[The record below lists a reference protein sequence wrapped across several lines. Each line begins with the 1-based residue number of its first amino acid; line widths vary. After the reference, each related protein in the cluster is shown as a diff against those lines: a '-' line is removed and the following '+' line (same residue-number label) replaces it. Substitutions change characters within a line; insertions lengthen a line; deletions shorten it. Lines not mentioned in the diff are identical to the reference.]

1 MGLETINANSGR
13 VAVIIDEKEN
23 SGFSGIVKSFYF
35 NSFARFLSLDELLF
49 AMEDL
54 FDALQYPMQ
63 TVKYRL
69 FTNKTSRAI
78 KPKQVYMME
87 QSEISQMNTDKTTFI
102 INVLYRQNATWQGNI
117 HWVNQN
123 QTMSFRSTNELIKLM
138 ESALSKDT
146 EEIVDWDPQGA
157 AETTAGKR
165 E

>member
-1 MGLETINANSGR
+1 METINANSGK
-13 VAVIIDEKEN
+13 VSVVIDEKEN
-23 SGFSGIVKSFYF
+23 SGFSGIVKSLYF
-35 NSFARFLSLDELLF
+35 NSYVRFLSLDELLF
-49 AMEDL
+49 GMEDL

-69 FTNKTSRAI
+69 FANKTSRAI

-87 QSEISQMNTDKTTFI
+87 QSEISPMNTDKTTFI

-146 EEIVDWDPQGA
+146 EDIVDWDPQSA
-157 AETTAGKR
+157 AETLTGKR